1 MPSRAWSLGA
11 SGPGKS
17 GQTGPC
23 GEEAARSARDTAC
36 RVPPPACCSP
46 VGAPGLGS
54 EAAPS
59 ERGLWGGPGAPAGC
73 REVAGLVPVALF
85 PTVLPRGGSSP
96 GGWGGVGGALVTPWV
111 SRALGLSD
119 LLQRHYCPTLWP
131 PIVLRPNL
139 RLCHTHGR
147 HTMTHMVTHSLG
159 PARNRRRQ
167 VMLPGRPRAGAE
179 LHTQP
184 PKPISSAP
192 AGLPDRDGHAVSM
205 LPRAGPVPAPGRASA
220 SGRRRVLWAS
230 IVQSQESG
238 NSS

>member
-1 MPSRAWSLGA
+1 MARRLPALPGTPRAGCRHPPAAPLWGPRAWEARLPLQRGA
-11 SGPGKS
+11 SGEDLGLQPAAGRWRGWCPLPS
-17 GQTGPC
+17 FPQSC
-23 GEEAARSARDTAC
+23 RGE
-36 RVPPPACCSP
+36 
-46 VGAPGLGS
+46 GA
-54 EAAPS
+54 
-59 ERGLWGGPGAPAGC
+59 
-73 REVAGLVPVALF
+73 
-85 PTVLPRGGSSP
+85 PRGG
-96 GGWGGVGGALVTPWV
+96 WGAVGGALVTPWV

-131 PIVLRPNL
+131 PIVLWPNL

-147 HTMTHMVTHSLG
+147 HTMTHMVTYSLG

-179 LHTQP
+179 LYTQP

-192 AGLPDRDGHAVSM
+192 AGLPDRDGHAVST
-205 LPRAGPVPAPGRASA
+205 LPRAGPVPAPGRAGA
-220 SGRRRVLWAS
+220 SGRRRVLWAG